1 MTATRVTQIGL
12 LSVAVLMGMALPAA
26 GSQPLALGDLE
37 NYLLGANQADY
48 GGTQLVV
55 TVFEGEAKAGVVDVA
70 HAGEMLVL
78 ADSTLVG
85 DGKVKAKEAGSVV
98 VSDWHLLGTSER
110 YSTLDPVDV
119 RHLGRDA
126 ESVAVVE
133 GSMLRAQIVFDKGTG
148 APLATQVY
156 NVDGTPFRQSWMFQF
171 DPRPPRGVYENSADD
186 GGEYTVM
193 LPASTE
199 GVPAEI
205 GGYRLGDRY
214 AGPDSVY
221 HSFYSDGLFS
231 FSLFEL
237 EGRPPLAQFDEAM
250 SVAYSG
256 SRYDVLVAP
265 AQLWVGWATPDTT
278 YVVVGDLPPDHLE
291 DVLAEL
297 PRPRKRNLLS
307 RFWSGLFG

>member
-1 MTATRVTQIGL
+1 MTTTRLTRIGL
-12 LSVAVLMGMALPAA
+12 LSLIALMGMAVPAL
-26 GSQPLALGDLE
+26 GSQPLTLGDLE
-37 NYLLGANQADY
+37 DYLLEANQADY

-55 TVFEGEAKAGVVDVA
+55 AVYEGETKAGVVDVA

-78 ADSTLVG
+78 SENTLVG

-98 VSDWHLLGTSER
+98 MSDWNILGASER
-110 YSTLDPVDV
+110 YTTLDPVDM
-119 RHLGRDA
+119 RHLGRDGK
-126 ESVAVVE
+126 SVAIVE
-133 GSMLRAQIVFDKGTG
+133 GSTLRAQIVFDKATG

-156 NVDGTPFRQSWMFQF
+156 NLDGTVFRQSWMFQF
-171 DPRPPRGVYENSADD
+171 DPRPPRGVYENTADD

-199 GVPAEI
+199 GQATEI

-214 AGPDSVY
+214 AGPDNVY

-237 EGRPPLAQFDEAM
+237 EGRPPLAQFEDAM
-250 SVAYSG
+250 SVVYSG
-256 SRYDVLVAP
+256 SRYDVLVTP
-265 AQLWVGWATPDTT
+265 AQLWVRWTTPGTT
-278 YVVVGDLPPDHLE
+278 YVIVGDLPPDHLE

-297 PRPRKRNLLS
+297 PRPRKRNLFS
-307 RFWSGLFG
+307 RFWNGLFG